1 MGLEN
6 REGGQYITILD
17 GKFCKRVTKD
27 TEGAVERVNKI
38 GNTVYEKFYDRFTG
52 KLVDIIIQEGGAY
65 GKNWVFVLSDGIDIY
80 RLQLSY
86 SNSFAT
92 ALLKMLPN
100 IDLSKEFT
108 MSPSVKVGD
117 DGKKK
122 SSLFVD
128 QNGNHIKHAY
138 TKENPNG
145 LPDMEQIVIK
155 GQMVWDDTKRLDFLE
170 KMVKS
175 DIIPKLDKQGGQC
188 ENQADSGFET
198 LVAEIANQDEE
209 DEPF

>member
-1 MGLEN
+1 MVLEN
-6 REGGQYITILD
+6 REVVKYITILY
-17 GKFCKRVTKD
+17 GMFCKRVTKD
-27 TEGAVERVNKI
+27 TEGAVVRVNKM

-155 GQMVWDDTKRLDFLE
+155 GQMVWDDTKRLEFLE

-188 ENQADSGFET
+188 ENQADSGFEA
-198 LVAEIANQDEE
+198 LVAEVASQDEE